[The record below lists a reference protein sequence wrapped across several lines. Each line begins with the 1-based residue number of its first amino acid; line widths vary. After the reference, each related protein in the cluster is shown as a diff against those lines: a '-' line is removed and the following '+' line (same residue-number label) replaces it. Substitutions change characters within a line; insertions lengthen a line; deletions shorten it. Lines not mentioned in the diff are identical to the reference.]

1 MAELRLA
8 SHEAAARTSARYVG
22 APRRRALDL
31 GGHRNCDVEI
41 RTYQLMSPQ
50 IDTFDV
56 GPSRD
61 GDQFHYSRASRLCLE
76 LLEASS
82 DLKVVS
88 VEGISKQDSVNE
100 GIESI
105 DLALYYGSASLSA
118 ARLVRYRQ
126 LKHST
131 LHADKEWTASGLRK
145 TLNDFAGRFT
155 ALVGQFGI
163 QQVCTRFAFE
173 FETNRPVSS
182 RVDQALADLR
192 QGTQG
197 RDARYIGRVTGLPPA
212 DLQAFASL
220 FRPITRVKGF
230 LEQRALLNRD
240 LRAYLPD
247 NDKDAA
253 IALRDL
259 VARKATSEFKSNH
272 EIRREDVLD
281 TIGVRMDDLFPAPN
295 VLESPPVVVP
305 RAQMPDLVKAISES
319 TTPVIVSA
327 DGGYGKSVVASQIGD
342 ALAGTAFVYDC
353 FGNGGYRSATGL
365 RHRAKDGLVQLAN
378 EMAAQGLCHP
388 LVPTPKADDAAY
400 VHAFLARV
408 VQASAAVRSQATDA
422 YLVLILDAAD
432 NAEMAAEEFHHPP
445 SFPRL
450 LLAESFPENVR
461 LVLTARPHRV
471 DKLQPPPDV
480 VRFLLDGFTEK
491 ETGDLLRTRFPEVQ
505 EADIREFHRL
515 TSRNPR
521 LQRAALDLD
530 PAARLGTVLR
540 SLGPSPRTVED
551 TIGDLLEQ
559 AVGQVRHIAAAV
571 ERVQV
576 DRICAALATLRPF
589 VPIRVIALTAGVD
602 EGLVR
607 SFIHDLGRPLLLRD
621 DSVQF
626 RDEPTETWF
635 QERFRPGQ
643 EELETFVRRL
653 KPLARDSRYAASALP
668 GLMLSTDRFDELVRL
683 ALNDDALPENDEIAR
698 RDVELQRLEF
708 ATLAAL
714 RARRYDDA
722 AKLALKAGGRV
733 AADARQQ
740 TLLSGNVDLA
750 SRFLD
755 GDQLL
760 EQVSRRQIVG
770 GNWTGSEH
778 AYEAA
783 LLSGR
788 KGLEGEARAQL
799 RFAYD
804 WLGHW
809 LRNRQA
815 SDHQTSVDDNDILE
829 LQWAELNVHGP
840 APCAAQLRRWRPR
853 ELSYR
858 VGRPLAKRLVD
869 TARWADAD
877 ALALAA
883 GNDIGLILAV
893 ADELRAVER
902 HVPKAAAARAMRLLL
917 HSRVNLGAPGDW
929 RGEAT
934 RIGAIA
940 SITDTARYYRLASKR
955 SLAGLLRRYLPKGAP
970 RTLES
975 EHLNDDRLAFLRTY
989 ALLAALLGKPLTLE
1003 FIYGAKRKSGKKPRS
1018 KDRFSGRGFES
1029 LKALLPWHELSVKV
1043 RSGQVSNREFEA
1055 ALAVVLEHWTRHRRD
1070 VYRDWSAT
1078 ADEAARL
1085 WSECIVLLGG
1095 DDALWARLAQWQ
1107 EGLRAPLFIPSLA
1120 DLARRAALTG
1130 GPPHIVLSFAHRAR
1144 GRIGEEAELAESMVD
1159 SYVLLARAVLGASE
1173 DEALQYFN
1181 EAVRVA
1187 SKIGQEN
1194 LERWH
1199 ALLHLSD
1206 ACAADRADDPQL
1218 AYRFARAAELT
1229 RSYVDRDKHFDWE
1242 HTVEAIATLSPRTS
1256 PAIMS
1261 RWRDRR
1267 FGEPERF
1274 FPLLVEILCKRSHI
1288 DGRDAA
1294 ALICFEGYWDWAG
1307 LTAVALDAAN
1317 SGAEKDGL
1325 LAHLYRFLRF
1335 SVSSSRHL
1343 KKVADVVQE
1352 RDLDAQPFRELEKR
1366 ARRSESEGDSHEAS
1380 LTSGHESS
1388 PDWDTVFAG
1397 IDLGTASGLLDSQA
1411 RMPKDHLARWRKDW
1425 VGEAV
1430 ARVHAGRERAF
1441 VESLDAV
1448 DDWSPYA
1455 VRGLLEQIPATWANR
1470 LAARQALASFVRRMA
1485 RDHATSLGINRHYQS
1500 LPYDLVFEKTGVSRQ
1515 ELLRSALEAIAK
1527 TTLPNTSH
1535 GLFQLVAVLAQFL
1548 DPVDAR
1554 SVLGYGLEHLE
1565 DTLGCEQGDGPWNP
1579 RLAPEGGCR
1588 ESIAG
1593 YIWASLGAVESGRRW
1608 QAAHAVRSLCFLGRE
1623 ALLADILALATGG
1636 DASAFTD
1643 ASFHFYRMHAVQW
1656 LLTALDRASRESG
1669 EAVARHAGFLESMA
1683 SRQNRH
1689 VICRGISAR
1698 ALLALANG
1706 GHVTVNPLARDALV
1720 SINASAL
1727 PTQFSAYHTRSH
1739 RSPPGSG
1746 VACEFTFDYDFSR
1759 SWIESLARCFAIHA
1773 GQIEA
1778 DACRVIREDWGLREN
1793 GHYDQDA
1800 RALHGQFKEPLMARG
1815 SELGGEDNLSFYL
1828 SYHALMET
1836 AGRLLETHPLHEDV
1850 ESSWGS
1856 FSHWLEDRASLDTN
1870 GDWLADRRQMPP
1882 ADAIEFPPYN
1892 KGAWPV
1898 PPANSYALS
1907 CLMAQADA
1915 IVVAGRWT
1923 QYEGRNSETLRVVS
1937 ALASRARAG
1946 ALSRALATTRN
1957 PYDYALPEFQDTHEI
1972 HHGEFVLEGWVTQSG
1987 AESGADSDDPWT
1999 GGLARR
2005 FPDLAGPVAAQ
2016 LGIVLDEAAG
2026 TWHQDDGT
2034 CVAWVQRWS
2043 ERADDER
2050 GRSPSGERLVVD
2062 RQFLQ
2067 KTLDRQKRTLILEVT
2082 CHRQV
2087 VPFSYESRSGDVEE
2101 ERTTSIV
2108 TIDGTR
2114 VPHIVGRNARPR
2126 RKARTRTKAR

>member
-1 MAELRLA
+1 
-8 SHEAAARTSARYVG
+8 
-22 APRRRALDL
+22 
-31 GGHRNCDVEI
+31 
-41 RTYQLMSPQ
+41 MSRQ

-88 VEGISKQDSVNE
+88 VEGISKKDSVNA

-105 DLALYYGSASLSA
+105 DLALYYGSDSLST

-145 TLNDFAGRFT
+145 TLRDFADRFT

-163 QQVCTRFAFE
+163 QHVCARFAFE
-173 FETNRPVSS
+173 FETNRPLSP

-197 RDARYIGRVTGLPPA
+197 RDARYISHVTGLVPA

-220 FRPITRVKGF
+220 FRPITRVEGF

-253 IALRDL
+253 IALREL
-259 VARKATSEFKSNH
+259 VARKATTEFKSNH

-281 TIGVRMDDLFPAPN
+281 TIGVRLDDLFPAMN
-295 VLESPPVVVP
+295 VLESPSVVVA
-305 RAQMPDLVKAISES
+305 RAQMPDLVKAITQSS
-319 TTPVIVSA
+319 TPIIVSA
-327 DGGYGKSVVASQIGD
+327 DGGYGKSIVATQIGD
-342 ALAGTAFVYDC
+342 ALPGGTAFVYDC

-388 LVPTPKADDAAY
+388 LIPTPKADDASY

-408 VQASAAVRSQATDA
+408 AQASAALRSQATDA
-422 YLVLILDAAD
+422 YLVLVLDAAD

-450 LLAESFPENVR
+450 LLAESFPDNVR

-471 DKLQPPPDV
+471 DKLQPPPGV
-480 VRFLLDGFTEK
+480 LHFVLDGFTEK
-491 ETGDLLRTRFPEVQ
+491 ETGDLLRTRFPDVREV
-505 EADIREFHRL
+505 DIREFHRL

-521 LQRAALDLD
+521 VQRTALDLD
-530 PAARLGTVLR
+530 PAAPLGTVLR
-540 SLGPSPRTVED
+540 NLGPSPRTVDD

-559 AVGQVRHIAAAV
+559 AVRQVRHVAAAV
-571 ERVQV
+571 ERLQI

-589 VPIRVIALTAGVD
+589 VPIRIIALTAGVD

-635 QERFRPGQ
+635 QEHFRPDR
-643 EELETFVRRL
+643 EELEAFVRRL
-653 KPLARDSRYAASALP
+653 KPLARESRYAASALP
-668 GLMLSTDRFDELVRL
+668 ALMLSTDRFDELVRL
-683 ALNDDALPENDEIAR
+683 ALDDDALPENDEIAR

-714 RARRYDDA
+714 RARRYVDA

-750 SRFLD
+750 ARFLD

-809 LRNRQA
+809 LRNRQER
-815 SDHQTSVDDNDILE
+815 DHQTSVEDKDILE
-829 LQWAELNVHGP
+829 LEWAELNVHGP
-840 APCAAQLRRWRPR
+840 TQCAAQLRRWQPR

-869 TARWADAD
+869 SARWADAD
-877 ALALAA
+877 ALAQAA
-883 GNDIGLILAV
+883 GNDIGLVLAV

-902 HVPKAAAARAMRLLL
+902 RVPKAVAARTMCLLL
-917 HSRVNLGAPGDW
+917 HSRVKLDAPGDW
-929 RGEAT
+929 RGEGT
-934 RIGAIA
+934 RIGAVVSMIDA
-940 SITDTARYYRLASKR
+940 ARHYRLASKR
-955 SLAGLLRRYLPKGAP
+955 ALAGLLRRYLPKGAP

-975 EHLNDDRLAFLRTY
+975 EHRNDDRFAYLRAY
-989 ALLAALLGKPLTLE
+989 ASLAALLGKPLTLE
-1003 FIYGAKRKSGKKPRS
+1003 FIYGAKRKSRKKPTS
-1018 KDRFSGRGFES
+1018 ENRFSGRGFEN

-1043 RSGQVSNREFEA
+1043 RSGRMSQAEFET
-1055 ALAVVLEHWTRHRRD
+1055 ALAAALEHWTRHRRD
-1070 VYRDWSAT
+1070 VYQDWSAT
-1078 ADEAARL
+1078 ADEVARL

-1095 DDALWARLAQWQ
+1095 DEALWARLAQWQ
-1107 EGLRAPLFIPSLA
+1107 DGLRIPLFIPTLA
-1120 DLARRAALTG
+1120 DLARCAALTG
-1130 GPPHIVLSFAHRAR
+1130 GPPHIVLSFAHKAR
-1144 GRIGEEAELAESMVD
+1144 GRIGEEAELAESMAD
-1159 SYVLLARAVLGASE
+1159 SFVLLARAVLGASE

-1274 FPLLVEILCKRSHI
+1274 FPLLVEVLCKRGDL

-1294 ALICFEGYWDWAG
+1294 ALICFEGYWDWPG
-1307 LTAVALDAAN
+1307 LIAAALDAAD
-1317 SGAEKDGL
+1317 GGTEKGKL
-1325 LAHLYRFLRF
+1325 LAQFYRFLRF
-1335 SVSSSRHL
+1335 SASSRRRL
-1343 KKVADVVQE
+1343 KDVADAVQA
-1352 RDLDAQPFRELEKR
+1352 RGLNAQPFRELEER
-1366 ARRSESEGDSHEAS
+1366 ARRSESDRDSCEES
-1380 LTSGHESS
+1380 LTGEGESS
-1388 PDWDTVFAG
+1388 PYWDAVFAG
-1397 IDLGTASGLLDSQA
+1397 IDLGSASGLVESQA
-1411 RMPKDHLARWRKDW
+1411 RMPDGHVGRWREEW
-1425 VGEAV
+1425 IGEAV

-1441 VESLDAV
+1441 VESLKAV

-1455 VRGLLEQIPATWANR
+1455 VHGLLEQIPATWADR

-1485 RDHATSLGINRHYQS
+1485 CDHATSLGINRHYQPLS
-1500 LPYDLVFEKTGVSRQ
+1500 YDLVFEKTGVSRQ
-1515 ELLRSALEAIAK
+1515 ELLRSALEAIAE
-1527 TTLPNTSH
+1527 TSLPTTSH
-1535 GLFQLVAVLAQFL
+1535 GLFQLVAVLAQLL
-1548 DPVDAR
+1548 DPVEAR

-1565 DTLGCEQGDGPWNP
+1565 ETLGCEQGDGPWSP
-1579 RLAPEGGCR
+1579 RLAPAGGCR

-1593 YIWASLGAVESGRRW
+1593 YIWAALGAVESGRRW
-1608 QAAHAVRSLCFLGRE
+1608 QAAHAVRALCILGRE
-1623 ALLADILALATGG
+1623 ALLADILALATGD

-1643 ASFHFYRMHAVQW
+1643 ASFHFYRMHAIQW

-1669 EAVARHAGFLESMA
+1669 DAVARHAAWLESLA

-1689 VICRGISAR
+1689 VIYRGIAAR
-1698 ALLALANG
+1698 ALLVLADG
-1706 GHVTVNPLARDALV
+1706 GHVTMDPVARDALV
-1720 SINASAL
+1720 RINVSTL
-1727 PTQFSAYHTRSH
+1727 PTQFSAYHARPH
-1739 RSPPGSG
+1739 RSPPGSED
-1746 VACEFTFDYDFSR
+1746 ACDFTFDYDFSR
-1759 SWIESLARCFAIHA
+1759 SWIESLAQCFGIRP
-1773 GQIEA
+1773 GEIKV
-1778 DACRVIREDWGLREN
+1778 DACRVIREDWGLQEN
-1793 GHYDQDA
+1793 GHYDRDE
-1800 RALHGQFKEPLMARG
+1800 RALRGQFREHARRRG
-1815 SELGGEDNLSFYL
+1815 RELGGQDNLSFYL
-1828 SYHALMET
+1828 SYHALMEA
-1836 AGRLLETHPLHEDV
+1836 AGQLLETHPLHEDP

-1856 FSHWLEDRASLDTN
+1856 FSHWLEDTASLDAK

-1882 ADAIEFPPYN
+1882 LDAIEFPAHK

-1898 PPANSYALS
+1898 PTAKNYALS
-1907 CLMAQADA
+1907 RLMAHTGAV
-1915 IVVAGRWT
+1915 VVAGRWT

-1937 ALASRARAG
+1937 AFASQARAG

-1972 HHGEFVLEGWVTQSG
+1972 HHGDFVLEGWVTESG
-1987 AESGADSDDPWT
+1987 AESGADSDDPWS

-2005 FPDLAGPVAAQ
+2005 FPDLAGPVAAE
-2016 LGIVLDEAAG
+2016 LGIVQDETSG
-2026 TWHQDDGT
+2026 TWHRDDGA
-2034 CVAWVQRWS
+2034 CVAWIERWS

-2050 GRSPSGERLVVD
+2050 GRTPSGERLVVD
-2062 RQFLQ
+2062 RKFL
-2067 KTLDRQKRTLILEVT
+2067 KEALGRQERALILEVT
-2082 CHRQV
+2082 CRRYV
-2087 VPFSYESRSGDVEE
+2087 VPFNYESRSKDDEE
-2101 ERTTSIV
+2101 ERSTSII
-2108 TIDGTR
+2108 TIEKAGAPR
-2114 VPHIVGRNARPR
+2114 IVGRNAGPR
-2126 RKARTRTKAR
+2126 RKARRRAKAH

>member
-1 MAELRLA
+1 
-8 SHEAAARTSARYVG
+8 
-22 APRRRALDL
+22 
-31 GGHRNCDVEI
+31 
-41 RTYQLMSPQ
+41 MSQQ
-50 IDTFDV
+50 IDIFDV

-76 LLEASS
+76 LFEASS

-88 VEGISKQDSVNE
+88 VEGVSKKDSVNA

-105 DLALYYGSASLSA
+105 DLALYYGSASLPT

-145 TLNDFAGRFT
+145 TLKDFADRFT
-155 ALVGQFGI
+155 ALVGQFGV
-163 QQVCTRFAFE
+163 QHVCARFAFE
-173 FETNRPVSS
+173 FETNRPLSP

-197 RDARYIGRVTGLPPA
+197 RDARYISRVTGLAPA

-220 FRPITRVKGF
+220 FRPITRVEGF

-253 IALRDL
+253 IALREL
-259 VARKATSEFKSNH
+259 VARKATTEFKSNR

-281 TIGVRMDDLFPAPN
+281 TIGVRLDDLFPAPN
-295 VLESPPVVVP
+295 VLESPTVVVP
-305 RAQMPDLVKAISES
+305 RAQMPELVKSITES
-319 TTPVIVSA
+319 SIPVIVSA
-327 DGGYGKSVVASQIGD
+327 DGGYGKSIVATQIGP
-342 ALAGTAFVYDC
+342 ALPGSTTFVYDC
-353 FGNGGYRSATGL
+353 FGNGGYRSFTGL

-388 LVPTPKADDAAY
+388 LIPTPKADDAAY

-408 VQASAAVRSQATDA
+408 GQASAAVRSQAADA
-422 YLVLILDAAD
+422 YLVLVLDAAD
-432 NAEMAAEEFHHPP
+432 NAEMAAEEFHDPP

-450 LLAESFPENVR
+450 LLAESFPDNVR

-471 DKLQPPPDV
+471 DKLQPPPGA
-480 VRFLLDGFTEK
+480 VRFDLDGFTEK
-491 ETGDLLRTRFPEVQ
+491 ETGDLLRTRFPDVGEV
-505 EADIREFHRL
+505 DIREFHRL

-521 LQRAALDLD
+521 VQRAALDLE
-530 PAARLGTVLR
+530 PAAPLAAVLR
-540 SLGPSPRTVED
+540 SLGPSPRTVDD

-559 AVGQVRHIAAAV
+559 AIRQVRHVAAKV
-571 ERVQV
+571 ERPQI

-589 VPIRVIALTAGVD
+589 VPIRIIALTAGVD

-635 QERFRPGQ
+635 QRHFRPEQ
-643 EELETFVRRL
+643 EELEAFVRRL
-653 KPLARDSRYAASALP
+653 KPLAQESRYAAAALP
-668 GLMLSTDRFDELVRL
+668 ALMLSTDRFDELVRL
-683 ALNDDALPENDEIAR
+683 ALDEDALPENDEIAR

-708 ATLAAL
+708 ATRAAL
-714 RARRYDDA
+714 RARRYVDA

-733 AADARQQ
+733 AADDRQQ
-740 TLLSGNVDLA
+740 TLLSSNVDLA

-755 GDQLL
+755 ADQLL

-783 LLSGR
+783 LLSGQ

-809 LRNRQA
+809 LRNRQEK
-815 SDHQTSVDDNDILE
+815 DHRTSVEDKDILE
-829 LQWAELNVHGP
+829 LKWAELNVHGP
-840 APCAAQLRRWRPR
+840 TPCAVQLRRWRPR

-869 TARWADAD
+869 AARWVDAD
-877 ALALAA
+877 ALAMAA
-883 GNDIGLILAV
+883 GNDIGLVLAV
-893 ADELRAVER
+893 ADELRTVER
-902 HVPKAAAARAMRLLL
+902 RVPKAAAARAMRLLL
-917 HSRVNLGAPGDW
+917 HSRVKLDTPGDW
-929 RGEAT
+929 RGEGT
-934 RIGAIA
+934 RIGAVA
-940 SITDTARYYRLASKR
+940 SMIDTARHYRLASKR
-955 SLAGLLRRYLPKGAP
+955 ALAGLLRRYLPKGAP

-975 EHLNDDRLAFLRTY
+975 EHLNDDRFAYLRAY

-1003 FIYGAKRKSGKKPRS
+1003 FIYGAKRKSRKNPTS
-1018 KDRFSGRGFES
+1018 ENRFSGRGFEN

-1043 RSGQVSNREFEA
+1043 RSGGMSKVEFET
-1055 ALAVVLEHWTRHRRD
+1055 ALAAALEHWTRHRRD
-1070 VYRDWSAT
+1070 VYQDWSAT
-1078 ADEAARL
+1078 ADEVARL
-1085 WSECIVLLGG
+1085 WSECTVLLGG
-1095 DDALWARLAQWQ
+1095 DEALWARLAQWQ
-1107 EGLRAPLFIPSLA
+1107 DGLRSPLFIPTMA

-1130 GPPHIVLSFAHRAR
+1130 GPSHIVLSFAHKAR
-1144 GRIGEEAELAESMVD
+1144 GRIGEEAELAESMAD
-1159 SYVLLARAVLGASE
+1159 SFVLLARAVLGASE

-1181 EAVRVA
+1181 EAIRVA

-1206 ACAADRADDPQL
+1206 ACAADKADDPQL

-1274 FPLLVEILCKRSHI
+1274 FPQLVKVLCKRGDL

-1294 ALICFEGYWDWAG
+1294 ALICFEGYWDWPG
-1307 LTAVALDAAN
+1307 LIAAALDAAD
-1317 SGAEKDGL
+1317 SGAEKDKL
-1325 LAHLYRFLRF
+1325 LAQFYRFLRF
-1335 SVSSSRHL
+1335 SASSRRRL
-1343 KKVADVVQE
+1343 KEVADAVQA
-1352 RDLDAQPFRELEKR
+1352 RGLNAQPFRELEDR
-1366 ARRSESEGDSHEAS
+1366 ARRSESDRDSREAS
-1380 LTSGHESS
+1380 LTSGRESS
-1388 PDWDTVFAG
+1388 PDWDAVFAG
-1397 IDLGTASGLLDSQA
+1397 IDLGSASGLHGSQA
-1411 RMPKDHLARWRKDW
+1411 RMPDGHFGRWREEW
-1425 VGEAV
+1425 IGEAV

-1441 VESLDAV
+1441 VESLEAV

-1455 VRGLLEQIPATWANR
+1455 VRGLLEQIPATWADR
-1470 LAARQALASFVRRMA
+1470 LAARQALASFVLRMA

-1500 LPYDLVFEKTGVSRQ
+1500 LSYDLVFEKTGVSRQ
-1515 ELLRSALEAIAK
+1515 ELLRSALEAIAE
-1527 TTLPNTSH
+1527 TSLPTTSH

-1548 DPVDAR
+1548 DPVEAR

-1565 DTLGCEQGDGPWNP
+1565 ATLGCEQGDGPWSP
-1579 RLAPEGGCR
+1579 RLAPAGGCR
-1588 ESIAG
+1588 GSIAG
-1593 YIWASLGAVESGRRW
+1593 YIWAALGAVESGRRW
-1608 QAAHAVRSLCFLGRE
+1608 QAAHAVRALCLLGRE
-1623 ALLADILALATGG
+1623 ALLADILALSTDG

-1643 ASFHFYRMHAVQW
+1643 ASFHFYRMHAIQW
-1656 LLTALDRASRESG
+1656 LLTGLDRASRESG
-1669 EAVARHAGFLESMA
+1669 DVVARHAAWLESLA

-1689 VICRGISAR
+1689 VICRGIAAR
-1698 ALLALANG
+1698 ALLALADG
-1706 GHVTVNPLARDALV
+1706 GHVTVDPVARDALV
-1720 SINASAL
+1720 RINASTL

-1739 RSPPGSG
+1739 HSPPGSD
-1746 VACEFTFDYDFSR
+1746 VACEFTFGYDFSR
-1759 SWIESLARCFAIHA
+1759 SWIESLARCFSIRP
-1773 GQIEA
+1773 GEIEA
-1778 DACRVIREDWGLREN
+1778 DACRVIREDWGLQEN
-1793 GHYDQDA
+1793 GHYDRDA
-1800 RALHGQFKEPLMARG
+1800 RALRGQFKEHSRRRG
-1815 SELGGEDNLSFYL
+1815 SELGGQDNLSFYL
-1828 SYHALMET
+1828 SYHALMEA
-1836 AGRLLETHPLHEDV
+1836 AGQLLETHPLHEAP

-1856 FSHWLEDRASLDTN
+1856 FPHWLEDKASLDAK
-1870 GDWLADRRQMPP
+1870 GDWLADHRQMSP
-1882 ADAIEFPPYN
+1882 ADAVEFPAHK
-1892 KGAWPV
+1892 KGAWPA
-1898 PPANSYALS
+1898 PPAKNYALS
-1907 CLMAQADA
+1907 RLMAQTGAV
-1915 IVVAGRWT
+1915 VVAGRWT

-1937 ALASRARAG
+1937 AFASRTRAG

-1972 HHGEFVLEGWVTQSG
+1972 HHGDFVLQGWVTESG

-2005 FPDLAGPVAAQ
+2005 FPDLAGPLAAE
-2016 LGIVLDEAAG
+2016 LGIVRDDASG

-2034 CVAWVQRWS
+2034 CVAWVERWS
-2043 ERADDER
+2043 EGADDER
-2050 GRSPSGERLVVD
+2050 GRTPSGERLVVD
-2062 RQFLQ
+2062 KQFLQ
-2067 KTLDRQKRTLILEVT
+2067 KTLDRQERALILEVT
-2082 CHRQV
+2082 CRRHV
-2087 VPFSYESRSGDVEE
+2087 VPFNYESRSGDAEE
-2101 ERTTSIV
+2101 EHSTSII
-2108 TIDGTR
+2108 TLKKAGAPR
-2114 VPHIVGRNARPR
+2114 IVGRNVRPR
-2126 RKARTRTKAR
+2126 RKARRRTKAR

>member
-1 MAELRLA
+1 
-8 SHEAAARTSARYVG
+8 
-22 APRRRALDL
+22 
-31 GGHRNCDVEI
+31 
-41 RTYQLMSPQ
+41 MSRQ

-88 VEGISKQDSVNE
+88 VEGISKKDSVNA

-105 DLALYYGSASLSA
+105 DLALYYGSDSLST

-145 TLNDFAGRFT
+145 TLRDFADRFT

-163 QQVCTRFAFE
+163 QHVCARFAFE
-173 FETNRPVSS
+173 FETNRPLSP

-197 RDARYIGRVTGLPPA
+197 RDARYISHVTGLVPA

-220 FRPITRVKGF
+220 FRPITRVEGF

-253 IALRDL
+253 IALREL
-259 VARKATSEFKSNH
+259 VARKATTEFKSNH

-281 TIGVRMDDLFPAPN
+281 TIGVRLDDLFPAMN
-295 VLESPPVVVP
+295 VLESPPVVVA
-305 RAQMPDLVKAISES
+305 RAQMPDLVKAITQSS
-319 TTPVIVSA
+319 TPIIVSA
-327 DGGYGKSVVASQIGD
+327 DGGYGKSIVATQIGD
-342 ALAGTAFVYDC
+342 ALPGGTAFVYDC

-388 LVPTPKADDAAY
+388 LIPTPKADDASY

-408 VQASAAVRSQATDA
+408 AQASAALRSQATDA
-422 YLVLILDAAD
+422 YLVLVLDAAD

-450 LLAESFPENVR
+450 LLAESFPDNVR

-471 DKLQPPPDV
+471 DKLQPPPGV
-480 VRFLLDGFTEK
+480 LHFVLDGFTEK
-491 ETGDLLRTRFPEVQ
+491 ETGDLLRTRFPDVREV
-505 EADIREFHRL
+505 DIREFHRL

-521 LQRAALDLD
+521 VQRTALDLD
-530 PAARLGTVLR
+530 PAAPLGTVLR
-540 SLGPSPRTVED
+540 NLGPSPRTVDD

-559 AVGQVRHIAAAV
+559 AVRQVRHVAAAV
-571 ERVQV
+571 ERLQI

-589 VPIRVIALTAGVD
+589 VPIRIIALTAGVD

-635 QERFRPGQ
+635 QEHFRPDR
-643 EELETFVRRL
+643 EELEAFVRRL
-653 KPLARDSRYAASALP
+653 KPLARESRYAASALP
-668 GLMLSTDRFDELVRL
+668 ALMLSTDRFDELVRL
-683 ALNDDALPENDEIAR
+683 ALDDDALPENDDIAR

-714 RARRYDDA
+714 RARRYVDA

-750 SRFLD
+750 ARFLD

-809 LRNRQA
+809 LRNRQER
-815 SDHQTSVDDNDILE
+815 DHQTSVEDKDILE
-829 LQWAELNVHGP
+829 LEWAELNVHGP
-840 APCAAQLRRWRPR
+840 TQCAAQLRRWQPR

-869 TARWADAD
+869 SARWADAD
-877 ALALAA
+877 ALAQAA
-883 GNDIGLILAV
+883 GNDIGLVLAV

-902 HVPKAAAARAMRLLL
+902 RVPKAVAARTMCLLL
-917 HSRVNLGAPGDW
+917 HSRVKLDAPGDW
-929 RGEAT
+929 RGEGT
-934 RIGAIA
+934 RIGAVVSMIDA
-940 SITDTARYYRLASKR
+940 ARHYRLASKR
-955 SLAGLLRRYLPKGAP
+955 ALAGLLRRYLPKGAP

-975 EHLNDDRLAFLRTY
+975 EHRNDDRFAYLRAY
-989 ALLAALLGKPLTLE
+989 ASLAALLGKPLTLE
-1003 FIYGAKRKSGKKPRS
+1003 FIYGAKRKSRKKPTS
-1018 KDRFSGRGFES
+1018 ENRFSGRGFEN

-1043 RSGQVSNREFEA
+1043 RSGRMSQAEFET
-1055 ALAVVLEHWTRHRRD
+1055 ALAAALEHWTRHRRD
-1070 VYRDWSAT
+1070 VYQDWSAT
-1078 ADEAARL
+1078 ADEVARL

-1095 DDALWARLAQWQ
+1095 DEALWARLAQWQ
-1107 EGLRAPLFIPSLA
+1107 DGLRIPLFIPTLA
-1120 DLARRAALTG
+1120 DLARCAALTG
-1130 GPPHIVLSFAHRAR
+1130 GPPHIVLSFAHKAR
-1144 GRIGEEAELAESMVD
+1144 GRIGEEAELAESMAD
-1159 SYVLLARAVLGASE
+1159 SFVLLARAVLGASE

-1274 FPLLVEILCKRSHI
+1274 FPLLVEVLCKRGDL

-1294 ALICFEGYWDWAG
+1294 ALICFEGYWDWPG
-1307 LTAVALDAAN
+1307 LIAAALDAAD
-1317 SGAEKDGL
+1317 GGTEKGKL
-1325 LAHLYRFLRF
+1325 LAQFYRFLRF
-1335 SVSSSRHL
+1335 SASSRRRL
-1343 KKVADVVQE
+1343 KDVADAVQA
-1352 RDLDAQPFRELEKR
+1352 RGLNAQPFRELEER
-1366 ARRSESEGDSHEAS
+1366 ARRSESDRDSCEES
-1380 LTSGHESS
+1380 LTGEGESS
-1388 PDWDTVFAG
+1388 PYWDAVFAG
-1397 IDLGTASGLLDSQA
+1397 IDLGSASGLVESQA
-1411 RMPKDHLARWRKDW
+1411 RMPDGHVGRWREEW
-1425 VGEAV
+1425 IGEAV

-1441 VESLDAV
+1441 VESLKAV

-1455 VRGLLEQIPATWANR
+1455 VHGLLEQIPATWADR

-1485 RDHATSLGINRHYQS
+1485 CDHATSLGINRHYQPLS
-1500 LPYDLVFEKTGVSRQ
+1500 YDLVFEKTGVSRR
-1515 ELLRSALEAIAK
+1515 ELLRSALEAIAE
-1527 TTLPNTSH
+1527 TSLPTTSH
-1535 GLFQLVAVLAQFL
+1535 GLFQLVAVLAQLL
-1548 DPVDAR
+1548 DPVEAR

-1565 DTLGCEQGDGPWNP
+1565 ETLGCEQGDGPWSS
-1579 RLAPEGGCR
+1579 RLAPAGGCR

-1593 YIWASLGAVESGRRW
+1593 YIWAALGAVESGRRW
-1608 QAAHAVRSLCFLGRE
+1608 QAAHAVRALCILGRE
-1623 ALLADILALATGG
+1623 ALLADILALATGD

-1643 ASFHFYRMHAVQW
+1643 ASFHFYRMHAIQW

-1669 EAVARHAGFLESMA
+1669 DAVARHAAWLESLA

-1689 VICRGISAR
+1689 VIYRGIAAR
-1698 ALLALANG
+1698 ALLVLADG
-1706 GHVTVNPLARDALV
+1706 GHVTMDPVARDALV
-1720 SINASAL
+1720 RINVSTL
-1727 PTQFSAYHTRSH
+1727 PTQFSAYHARPH
-1739 RSPPGSG
+1739 RSPPGSED
-1746 VACEFTFDYDFSR
+1746 ACDFTFDYDFSR
-1759 SWIESLARCFAIHA
+1759 SWIESLAQCFGIRP
-1773 GQIEA
+1773 GEIKV
-1778 DACRVIREDWGLREN
+1778 DACRVIREDWGLQEN
-1793 GHYDQDA
+1793 GHYDRDE
-1800 RALHGQFKEPLMARG
+1800 RALRGQFREHARRRG
-1815 SELGGEDNLSFYL
+1815 RELGGQDNLSFYL
-1828 SYHALMET
+1828 SYHALMEA
-1836 AGRLLETHPLHEDV
+1836 AGQLLETHPLHEDP

-1856 FSHWLEDRASLDTN
+1856 FSHWLEDTASLDAK

-1882 ADAIEFPPYN
+1882 LDAIEFPAHK

-1898 PPANSYALS
+1898 PTAKNYALS
-1907 CLMAQADA
+1907 RLMAHTGAV
-1915 IVVAGRWT
+1915 VVAGRWT

-1937 ALASRARAG
+1937 AFASQARAG

-1972 HHGEFVLEGWVTQSG
+1972 HHGDFVLEGWVTESG
-1987 AESGADSDDPWT
+1987 AESGADSDDPWS

-2005 FPDLAGPVAAQ
+2005 FPDLAGPVAAE
-2016 LGIVLDEAAG
+2016 LGIVQDETSG
-2026 TWHQDDGT
+2026 TWHRDDGA
-2034 CVAWVQRWS
+2034 CVAWIERWS

-2050 GRSPSGERLVVD
+2050 GRTPSGERLVVD
-2062 RQFLQ
+2062 RKFL
-2067 KTLDRQKRTLILEVT
+2067 KEALGRQERALILEVT
-2082 CHRQV
+2082 CRRYV
-2087 VPFSYESRSGDVEE
+2087 VPFNYESRSKDDEE
-2101 ERTTSIV
+2101 ERSTSII
-2108 TIDGTR
+2108 TIEKAGAPR
-2114 VPHIVGRNARPR
+2114 IVGRNAGPR
-2126 RKARTRTKAR
+2126 RKARRRAKAH

>member
-1 MAELRLA
+1 MRVV
-8 SHEAAARTSARYVG
+8 ARQN
-22 APRRRALDL
+22 D
-31 GGHRNCDVEI
+31 I
-41 RTYQLMSPQ
+41 
-50 IDTFDV
+50 FDV

-88 VEGISKQDSVNE
+88 VEGISKRDSVNA

-105 DLALYYGSASLSA
+105 DLALYYGSASLPT

-131 LHADKEWTASGLRK
+131 LHANKEWTASGLKK
-145 TLNDFAGRFT
+145 TLKDFADRFT
-155 ALVGQFGI
+155 ALVGQFGV
-163 QQVCTRFAFE
+163 QHVCARFAFE
-173 FETNRPVSS
+173 FETNRPLSP

-192 QGTQG
+192 QGTLG
-197 RDARYIGRVTGLPPA
+197 RDARYISHVTGLAPA

-220 FRPITRVKGF
+220 FRPITRVEGF

-259 VARKATSEFKSNH
+259 VARKATTEFKSNH

-281 TIGVRMDDLFPAPN
+281 AIGVRLDDLFPAPN
-295 VLESPPVVVP
+295 VLESPSVVVP
-305 RAQMPDLVKAISES
+305 RAQMPDLVAAITES
-319 TTPVIVSA
+319 SAPIILSA
-327 DGGYGKSVVASQIGD
+327 DGGYGKSIVASQIGH
-342 ALAGTAFVYDC
+342 ALPGSTTFVYDC

-378 EMAAQGLCHP
+378 EMSTRGLCHP
-388 LVPTPKADDAAY
+388 LIPTPKADDAAY

-408 VQASAAVRSQATDA
+408 AQASAVVRSQAADA
-422 YLVLILDAAD
+422 YLVLVLDAAD
-432 NAEMAAEEFHHPP
+432 NAEMAAEEFHDPP

-450 LLAESFPENVR
+450 LLAESFPDNVR
-461 LVLTARPHRV
+461 LVFTARPHRV
-471 DKLQPPPDV
+471 DKLQPPPGV
-480 VRFLLDGFTEK
+480 VRFDLDGFTEK
-491 ETGDLLRTRFPEVQ
+491 ETGDLLRIRFPDVGEV
-505 EADIREFHRL
+505 DIREFHRL

-521 LQRAALDLD
+521 VQRTALDLD
-530 PAARLGTVLR
+530 PAALLATILR
-540 SLGPSPRTVED
+540 NLGPSPRTVDD

-559 AVGQVRHIAAAV
+559 AIRQVRHVAGTI
-571 ERVQV
+571 ERPQI
-576 DRICAALATLRPF
+576 DSICAAIATLRPF
-589 VPIRVIALTAGVD
+589 VPTRIIALTAGVD

-635 QERFRPGQ
+635 QKHFRPEQ
-643 EELETFVRRL
+643 EELEAFVRRL
-653 KPLARDSRYAASALP
+653 KPLARESRYAASALP
-668 GLMLSTDRFDELVRL
+668 ALMLSTDRFDELVQL
-683 ALNDDALPENDEIAR
+683 ALGDDALPENDEIAR

-708 ATLAAL
+708 ATRAAL
-714 RARRYDDA
+714 RAKRYVDA
-722 AKLALKAGGRV
+722 AKLALKAGGRL

-755 GDQLL
+755 ADQLL
-760 EQVSRRQIVG
+760 EQVSRRQIAG

-788 KGLEGEARAQL
+788 KGLEGEARTRL

-804 WLGHW
+804 WLDHW
-809 LRNRQA
+809 LRNRDE
-815 SDHQTSVDDNDILE
+815 SDHSTSVEDKDILE

-840 APCAAQLRRWRPR
+840 TACAAQLRLWRPR
-853 ELSYR
+853 QLSYR
-858 VGRPLAKRLVD
+858 VGRPLAKRLVEA
-869 TARWADAD
+869 ARWADAD

-883 GNDIGLILAV
+883 GNDIALILAV

-917 HSRVNLGAPGDW
+917 HSRVKLDASSDW
-929 RGEAT
+929 RGEGT
-934 RIGAIA
+934 RVSAVVSMI
-940 SITDTARYYRLASKR
+940 DTARYYRLASKR
-955 SLAGLLRRYLPKGAP
+955 ALAGLLRRYLPKGAP

-975 EHLNDDRLAFLRTY
+975 EHINEDRFAYLQAY
-989 ALLAALLGKPLTLE
+989 ALLAALLRKPLTLE
-1003 FIYGAKRKSGKKPRS
+1003 FIYGAKRKPRKKPTS
-1018 KDRFSGRGFES
+1018 ENRFNGRGFEN
-1029 LKALLPWHELSVKV
+1029 LKALLPWHDLSRKI
-1043 RSGQVSNREFEA
+1043 RSGMMPKADFEA
-1055 ALAVVLEHWTRHRRD
+1055 ALVGALEHWTRNRRD
-1070 VYRDWSAT
+1070 VYQDWSAT
-1078 ADEAARL
+1078 ADEVAHL
-1085 WSECIVLLGG
+1085 WSKCIVLLGG

-1107 EGLRAPLFIPSLA
+1107 EGLQIPLFIPTLA

-1130 GPPHIVLSFAHRAR
+1130 GPPHIVLSFAHKAR

-1159 SYVLLARAVLGASE
+1159 SFVLLARAVLGASE

-1206 ACAADRADDPQL
+1206 ACAADRVDDSQL

-1274 FPLLVEILCKRSHI
+1274 FPQLVEVLCKRG
-1288 DGRDAA
+1288 DLDARDAA
-1294 ALICFEGYWDWAG
+1294 ALICFEGYWDWPA
-1307 LTAVALDAAN
+1307 LIVAALDAAG
-1317 SGAEKDGL
+1317 SGAEKDKL
-1325 LAHLYRFLRF
+1325 LAQFYRYLRF
-1335 SVSSSRHL
+1335 SASSSRDL
-1343 KKVADVVQE
+1343 KAVADAVQA
-1352 RDLDAQPFRELEKR
+1352 RDLNAQHFREIEER
-1366 ARRSESEGDSHEAS
+1366 ARRSESNRDSRDAS
-1380 LTSGHESS
+1380 LMSGRESS
-1388 PDWDTVFAG
+1388 PDWGAVFAG
-1397 IDLGTASGLLDSQA
+1397 IELGSASDLLESQA
-1411 RMPKDHLARWRKDW
+1411 RMPDGRFGQWRNEW

-1430 ARVHAGRERAF
+1430 ARVPAGRERAF
-1441 VESLDAV
+1441 IEGLEAV

-1455 VRGLLEQIPATWANR
+1455 VRGLLEKIPSAWADR

-1500 LPYDLVFEKTGVSRQ
+1500 LSYDLVFEKTGVTRQ
-1515 ELLRSALEAIAK
+1515 ELLRGALEAIAE
-1527 TTLPNTSH
+1527 TSLPTTSH

-1548 DPVDAR
+1548 DPVEAR
-1554 SVLGYGLEHLE
+1554 SVLGYGLKHLE
-1565 DTLGCEQGDGPWNP
+1565 ETLGCEQGDGPWSP
-1579 RLAPEGGCR
+1579 HLAPAGGCR
-1588 ESIAG
+1588 KSIAG
-1593 YIWASLGAVESGRRW
+1593 YLWTALGDVESGRRW
-1608 QAAHAVRSLCFLGRE
+1608 QAAHAVRTLCRLGRE
-1623 ALLADILALATGG
+1623 ALLMDILALVTGG
-1636 DASAFTD
+1636 DVSAFTD
-1643 ASFHFYRMHAVQW
+1643 ASFHFYRMHAIQW

-1669 EAVARHAGFLESMA
+1669 DVVARHAAWLESLA

-1689 VICRGISAR
+1689 VICRGIAAR
-1698 ALLALANG
+1698 ALLSLADG
-1706 GHVTVNPLARDALV
+1706 GHMAMDSIARDALV
-1720 SINASAL
+1720 RINASTL
-1727 PTQFSAYHTRSH
+1727 PTHFSAYHNRPH
-1739 RSPPGSG
+1739 RSPPSSDD
-1746 VACEFTFDYDFSR
+1746 VCEFTFDYDFSR
-1759 SWIESLARCFAIHA
+1759 SWIESLAECFAISPKEIKA
-1773 GQIEA
+1773 VA
-1778 DACRVIREDWGLREN
+1778 SRVIREGWGLQEN
-1793 GHYDQDA
+1793 GDYDRDV
-1800 RALHGQFKEPLMARG
+1800 RALRGQFKGLERRRG
-1815 SELGGEDNLSFYL
+1815 SDLDGKDDLSLYL

-1836 AGRLLETHPLHEDV
+1836 AGQLLETHPLHEDP

-1856 FSHWLEDRASLDTN
+1856 FSHWLEDRASLDAK
-1870 GDWLADRRQMPP
+1870 GKWLADHRQMPP
-1882 ADAIEFPPYN
+1882 VDTIEFPAR
-1892 KGAWPV
+1892 KKDAWPI
-1898 PPANSYALS
+1898 PTTKNYSLS
-1907 CLMAQADA
+1907 RLMARTGA

-1923 QYEGRNSETLRVVS
+1923 QYEGRNSETVRVVS
-1937 ALASRARAG
+1937 ALASRARAA

-1972 HHGEFVLEGWVTQSG
+1972 HHGDFLLEGWVTESG

-2005 FPDLAGPVAAQ
+2005 FPDLAGPVAAE
-2016 LGIVLDEAAG
+2016 LGIVQDEASG

-2034 CVAWVQRWS
+2034 CVAWVERWS
-2043 ERADDER
+2043 EGADDER
-2050 GRSPSGERLVVD
+2050 GRTPSGERLVVD
-2062 RQFLQ
+2062 KQFLQ
-2067 KTLDRQKRTLILEVT
+2067 KALDRQERTLILEVT
-2082 CHRQV
+2082 CRRHV
-2087 VPFSYESRSGDVEE
+2087 VPFNYENRSGDGEE
-2101 ERTTSIV
+2101 DHSTSII
-2108 TIDGTR
+2108 TIEKAEAPR
-2114 VPHIVGRNARPR
+2114 LVGRNVRPR
-2126 RKARTRTKAR
+2126 RKARRRTKAG

>member
-1 MAELRLA
+1 
-8 SHEAAARTSARYVG
+8 
-22 APRRRALDL
+22 
-31 GGHRNCDVEI
+31 
-41 RTYQLMSPQ
+41 MSRQ
-50 IDTFDV
+50 IDIFDV

-88 VEGISKQDSVNE
+88 VEGISKKDSVNA

-105 DLALYYGSASLSA
+105 DLALYYGSASLPT

-145 TLNDFAGRFT
+145 TLKDFADRFT
-155 ALVGQFGI
+155 ALVGQFGV
-163 QQVCTRFAFE
+163 QHVCARFAFE
-173 FETNRPVSS
+173 FETNRPLSP

-197 RDARYIGRVTGLPPA
+197 RDARYISRVTGLAPA

-220 FRPITRVKGF
+220 FRPITRVEGF

-253 IALRDL
+253 IALREL
-259 VARKATSEFKSNH
+259 VARKATTEFKSNH

-281 TIGVRMDDLFPAPN
+281 TIGVRLDDLFPAPN

-305 RAQMPDLVKAISES
+305 RAQMPDLVKVITES
-319 TTPVIVSA
+319 STPVIVSA
-327 DGGYGKSVVASQIGD
+327 DGGYGKSIVATLIGP
-342 ALAGTAFVYDC
+342 ALPGSTTFVYDC
-353 FGNGGYRSATGL
+353 FGNGGYRSFTGL

-388 LVPTPKADDAAY
+388 LIPTPKADDAAY

-408 VQASAAVRSQATDA
+408 GQASTAVRSQVADA
-422 YLVLILDAAD
+422 YLVLVLDAAD
-432 NAEMAAEEFHHPP
+432 NAEMAAEEFHDPP

-450 LLAESFPENVR
+450 LLAESFPDNVR

-471 DKLQPPPDV
+471 DKLQPPPGV
-480 VRFLLDGFTEK
+480 VRFDLDGFAEK
-491 ETGDLLRTRFPEVQ
+491 ETGDLLRTRFPEVG
-505 EADIREFHRL
+505 EVDIREFHRL

-521 LQRAALDLD
+521 VQRAALDLE
-530 PAARLGTVLR
+530 PGAPLAAVLR
-540 SLGPSPRTVED
+540 SLGPSPRTVDD

-559 AVGQVRHIAAAV
+559 AIRQVRHVAAKV
-571 ERVQV
+571 ERPQI

-589 VPIRVIALTAGVD
+589 VPIRIIALTAGVD

-635 QERFRPGQ
+635 QKHFRPEQ
-643 EELETFVRRL
+643 EELEAFVRRL
-653 KPLARDSRYAASALP
+653 KPLAKESRYAASALP
-668 GLMLSTDRFDELVRL
+668 ALMLSTDRFDELVRL
-683 ALNDDALPENDEIAR
+683 ALDDDALPENDEIAR

-708 ATLAAL
+708 ATRAAL
-714 RARRYDDA
+714 RARRYVDA

-733 AADARQQ
+733 AADDRQQ

-755 GDQLL
+755 ADQLL

-799 RFAYD
+799 RFAYE

-809 LRNRQA
+809 LRNRQER
-815 SDHQTSVDDNDILE
+815 DHRTSVKDKDILE
-829 LQWAELNVHGP
+829 LEWAELNVHGP
-840 APCAAQLRRWRPR
+840 APCAAQLRRWQPR

-877 ALALAA
+877 ALAMAA
-883 GNDIGLILAV
+883 GNDIGLVLAV

-902 HVPKAAAARAMRLLL
+902 HVPKAAAARTMRLLL
-917 HSRVNLGAPGDW
+917 HSRIKLDAPGDW
-929 RGEAT
+929 RGEGT
-934 RIGAIA
+934 RIGAVA
-940 SITDTARYYRLASKR
+940 SMIDTARHYRLASKR
-955 SLAGLLRRYLPKGAP
+955 ALAGLLRRYLPKGVP

-975 EHLNDDRLAFLRTY
+975 EHLSEDRFAYLRAY

-1003 FIYGAKRKSGKKPRS
+1003 FIYGAKRRSRKKPTS
-1018 KDRFSGRGFES
+1018 ENRFSGRGFEN

-1043 RSGQVSNREFEA
+1043 RSGAMSKADFEA
-1055 ALAVVLEHWTRHRRD
+1055 ALAAALEHWMHHRRD
-1070 VYRDWSAT
+1070 VYQDWSAT
-1078 ADEAARL
+1078 ADGVARL
-1085 WSECIVLLGG
+1085 WSECIVLLGK
-1095 DDALWARLAQWQ
+1095 DEALWVRLTQWQ
-1107 EGLRAPLFIPSLA
+1107 DGLRSPLFIPTMA
-1120 DLARRAALTG
+1120 DIARRAALMG
-1130 GPPHIVLSFAHRAR
+1130 GPPHIVLFFAHKAR
-1144 GRIGEEAELAESMVD
+1144 GRIGEEAELAESMAD
-1159 SYVLLARAVLGASE
+1159 SFVLLSRAVLGASE

-1206 ACAADRADDPQL
+1206 ACAADGADDPQL

-1274 FPLLVEILCKRSHI
+1274 FPQLVEVLCKRG
-1288 DGRDAA
+1288 DLDARDAA
-1294 ALICFEGYWDWAG
+1294 ALICFEGYWDWPG
-1307 LTAVALDAAN
+1307 LIAAAFDVAE
-1317 SGAEKDGL
+1317 SGAEKDKM
-1325 LAHLYRFLRF
+1325 LAQFYRYVRF
-1335 SVSSSRHL
+1335 SASSRRRL
-1343 KKVADVVQE
+1343 KEVADAVQAQG
-1352 RDLDAQPFRELEKR
+1352 LNAQPFRELEEHTQ
-1366 ARRSESEGDSHEAS
+1366 RSESDRDSHEVS
-1380 LTSGHESS
+1380 MTSERESS
-1388 PDWDTVFAG
+1388 PDWDTVFVD
-1397 IDLGTASGLLDSQA
+1397 IDLGSASGLLESQA
-1411 RMPKDHLARWRKDW
+1411 RMPDGRFGRWREGWID
-1425 VGEAV
+1425 EAV
-1430 ARVHAGRERAF
+1430 ARVPAGRERAF
-1441 VESLDAV
+1441 VESLETV

-1455 VRGLLEQIPATWANR
+1455 VHGFLERIPVTWADR

-1485 RDHATSLGINRHYQS
+1485 RNRATSLGINRHYQS
-1500 LPYDLVFEKTGVSRQ
+1500 LSYDLVFEKTGVTRQ
-1515 ELLRSALEAIAK
+1515 ELLRGALEAIAE
-1527 TTLPNTSH
+1527 TSLPTTSH
-1535 GLFQLVAVLAQFL
+1535 GLFQLVSVLAQFL
-1548 DPVDAR
+1548 DPVEAR

-1565 DTLGCEQGDGPWNP
+1565 ETLGCEQGDGPWNP
-1579 RLAPEGGCR
+1579 RLAPVGGCR

-1593 YIWASLGAVESGRRW
+1593 YIWAALGAVESGRRW
-1608 QAAHAVRSLCFLGRE
+1608 QAAHAVRALCRLGRK

-1636 DASAFTD
+1636 NASAFTD
-1643 ASFHFYRMHAVQW
+1643 ASFHFYRMHAIQW
-1656 LLTALDRASRESG
+1656 LLTALDRSSRESG
-1669 EAVARHAGFLESMA
+1669 DVVSRHAAWLESLA

-1689 VICRGISAR
+1689 VICRGIAAR
-1698 ALLALANG
+1698 ALLALADG
-1706 GHVTVNPLARDALV
+1706 GHVAMDPVARDALV
-1720 SINASAL
+1720 RINASTL
-1727 PTQFSAYHTRSH
+1727 PMQLSAYHTRPH
-1739 RSPPGSG
+1739 RSPPGSDETS
-1746 VACEFTFDYDFSR
+1746 EFTFDYDFSR
-1759 SWIESLARCFAIHA
+1759 SWIESLAQCFAIRPKE
-1773 GQIEA
+1773 IEA
-1778 DACRVIREDWGLREN
+1778 VACRVIREDWGLQEN
-1793 GHYDQDA
+1793 GHYDRDA
-1800 RALHGQFKEPLMARG
+1800 RALRGQFKEYTRRRG
-1815 SELGGEDNLSFYL
+1815 SELGGQDNLSYYL
-1828 SYHALMET
+1828 SYHAVMET
-1836 AGRLLETHPLHEDV
+1836 AGQLLEIHPLHEDP

-1856 FSHWLEDRASLDTN
+1856 FSHWLEYTASLDAK
-1870 GDWLADRRQMPP
+1870 GDWLADCRQMPP
-1882 ADAIEFPPYN
+1882 VDTIEFPTRKKN
-1892 KGAWPV
+1892 AWPV
-1898 PPANSYALS
+1898 PTTKNYALS
-1907 CLMAQADA
+1907 RLMARTGAV
-1915 IVVAGRWT
+1915 VVAGRWT
-1923 QYEGRNSETLRVVS
+1923 QYEARSSETLRVVS
-1937 ALASRARAG
+1937 ALVSRARAG
-1946 ALSRALATTRN
+1946 ALSRALATTQN

-1972 HHGEFVLEGWVTQSG
+1972 HHGDFLLEGWVIESG

-1999 GGLARR
+1999 GGLARH
-2005 FPDLAGPVAAQ
+2005 FPDFAGPVAAE
-2016 LGIVLDEAAG
+2016 LGIVRDEASG

-2034 CVAWVQRWS
+2034 CVAWVERWS
-2043 ERADDER
+2043 EGTDDER
-2050 GRSPSGERLVVD
+2050 GRTPSGERLVVD

-2067 KTLDRQKRTLILEVT
+2067 KVLDRQERTLILEVT
-2082 CHRQV
+2082 CRRYL
-2087 VPFSYESRSGDVEE
+2087 VPFNYESRSKDAEE
-2101 ERTTSIV
+2101 ERSTSII
-2108 TIDGTR
+2108 TIEKGGAPR
-2114 VPHIVGRNARPR
+2114 IVGRNIGPW
-2126 RKARTRTKAR
+2126 RKARRRTKAH

>member
-1 MAELRLA
+1 
-8 SHEAAARTSARYVG
+8 
-22 APRRRALDL
+22 
-31 GGHRNCDVEI
+31 
-41 RTYQLMSPQ
+41 MSRQ
-50 IDTFDV
+50 TDIFDV

-61 GDQFHYSRASRLCLE
+61 GDQFHYSRASRLCLK

-88 VEGISKQDSVNE
+88 VEGISKKDSVNA

-105 DLALYYGSASLSA
+105 DLALYYGSASLPT

-145 TLNDFAGRFT
+145 TLKDFADRFT
-155 ALVGQFGI
+155 ALVGQFGVER
-163 QQVCTRFAFE
+163 VCARFAFE
-173 FETNRPVSS
+173 FETNRPLSP
-182 RVDQALADLR
+182 RVDQALAGLR
-192 QGTQG
+192 QGTLG
-197 RDARYIGRVTGLPPA
+197 RDARYISRVTGLAPA
-212 DLQAFASL
+212 DLQAFVSL
-220 FRPITRVKGF
+220 FRPITRVEGF

-253 IALRDL
+253 IALREL
-259 VARKATSEFKSNH
+259 VARKATTEFKSNH
-272 EIRREDVLD
+272 EIRREDVLE
-281 TIGVRMDDLFPAPN
+281 TIGVRLDDLFPATN

-305 RAQMPDLVKAISES
+305 RAQMPDLVKAIIES

-327 DGGYGKSVVASQIGD
+327 DGGYGKSVVATQIGD
-342 ALAGTAFVYDC
+342 ALPGTAFVYDC

-388 LVPTPKADDAAY
+388 LIPTPKADDSAY
-400 VHAFLARV
+400 VHAFLARLA
-408 VQASAAVRSQATDA
+408 QASAAVRSQATDA

-450 LLAESFPENVR
+450 LLAESFPDNVR

-471 DKLQPPPDV
+471 DKLQPPPGV
-480 VRFLLDGFTEK
+480 TRFVLDGFTEK
-491 ETGDLLRTRFPEVQ
+491 ETGDLLRTRFPDVREV
-505 EADIREFHRL
+505 EIREFHRL

-521 LQRAALDLD
+521 VQRAALDLD
-530 PAARLGTVLR
+530 PAAPLGTVLR
-540 SLGPSPRTVED
+540 SLGPSPRTVDD

-559 AVGQVRHIAAAV
+559 AVGQVRHVAAAV
-571 ERVQV
+571 ERLQI

-589 VPIRVIALTAGVD
+589 VPIRIIALTAGVD

-635 QERFRPGQ
+635 QEHFRPDQ
-643 EELETFVRRL
+643 EELEAFVRRL
-653 KPLARDSRYAASALP
+653 KPLARESRYAASALP
-668 GLMLSTDRFDELVRL
+668 ALMLSTNRFDELVRL
-683 ALNDDALPENDEIAR
+683 ALDDDALPENDEIAR

-714 RARRYDDA
+714 RARRYVDA
-722 AKLALKAGGRV
+722 AKLALKTGGRL

-809 LRNRQA
+809 LRNRQEK
-815 SDHQTSVDDNDILE
+815 DHRTSIEDKDILE
-829 LQWAELNVHGP
+829 LEWAELNVHGP
-840 APCAAQLRRWRPR
+840 TQCAAQLRRWQPR

-877 ALALAA
+877 ALAMAA
-883 GNDIGLILAV
+883 GNDIGLVLAV

-902 HVPKAAAARAMRLLL
+902 YVPKAAAARTIRLLL
-917 HSRVNLGAPGDW
+917 HSRVKLNAPGDW
-929 RGEAT
+929 RGEGT
-934 RIGAIA
+934 RIGAVA
-940 SITDTARYYRLASKR
+940 SMIDTAWHYRLASKR
-955 SLAGLLRRYLPKGAP
+955 PLAGLLRRYLPKSAP

-975 EHLNDDRLAFLRTY
+975 EHLNEDRFAYLRAY
-989 ALLAALLGKPLTLE
+989 ALLAALSGKPLTLE
-1003 FIYGAKRKSGKKPRS
+1003 FIYGAKRRSRKKPTS
-1018 KDRFSGRGFES
+1018 ENRFNGRGFEN
-1029 LKALLPWHELSVKV
+1029 LKALLPWHELSVRV
-1043 RSGQVSNREFEA
+1043 RSSAMSKADFET
-1055 ALAVVLEHWTRHRRD
+1055 ALAAALEHWARHRRD
-1070 VYRDWSAT
+1070 VYQDWSAT
-1078 ADEAARL
+1078 ADGVARL

-1095 DDALWARLAQWQ
+1095 DEALWARLAQWQ
-1107 EGLRAPLFIPSLA
+1107 DGLRIPLFIPTMA
-1120 DLARRAALTG
+1120 DIARRAALTG
-1130 GPPHIVLSFAHRAR
+1130 GPSQIVLSFAQKAR
-1144 GRIGEEAELAESMVD
+1144 GRIGEDAELAESMAD
-1159 SYVLLARAVLGASE
+1159 SFVALARAVLGASE

-1181 EAVRVA
+1181 EAVLVA

-1199 ALLHLSD
+1199 AFLHLSD
-1206 ACAADRADDPQL
+1206 ACTKDRADDPQL

-1242 HTVEAIATLSPRTS
+1242 HTIEAITTLSPRTS

-1274 FPLLVEILCKRSHI
+1274 FPQLVEILCKRG
-1288 DGRDAA
+1288 DLDTRDAA
-1294 ALICFEGYWDWAG
+1294 ALICFEGYWDWPILIA
-1307 LTAVALDAAN
+1307 TALDAAE
-1317 SGAEKDGL
+1317 SGVEKDKL
-1325 LAHLYRFLRF
+1325 LEQFYRYIRF
-1335 SVSSSRHL
+1335 SASSRRRL
-1343 KKVADVVQE
+1343 KEVADAVQA
-1352 RDLDAQPFRELEKR
+1352 RGLNAQPFRELEER
-1366 ARRSESEGDSHEAS
+1366 AERSESDRDSREAS
-1380 LTSGHESS
+1380 LASRRKSS
-1388 PDWDTVFAG
+1388 PDWGAVFAG
-1397 IDLGTASGLLDSQA
+1397 IDLGSASGLLESQA
-1411 RMPKDHLARWRKDW
+1411 RMPDGHFRQWREEW
-1425 VGEAV
+1425 IGEAA
-1430 ARVHAGRERAF
+1430 ARVPAGRERAF
-1441 VESLDAV
+1441 VESIEAV
-1448 DDWSPYA
+1448 DDWNPYA
-1455 VRGLLEQIPATWANR
+1455 VRGLLEQIPATWADR

-1485 RDHATSLGINRHYQS
+1485 HVHATSLVIDRHYQP
-1500 LPYDLVFEKTGVSRQ
+1500 LPYDLVFEKTGVTRH

-1527 TTLPNTSH
+1527 TSLPTTSQ

-1548 DPVDAR
+1548 NPVEAR

-1565 DTLGCEQGDGPWNP
+1565 EALGCELGDGPWSS
-1579 RLAPEGGCR
+1579 RLAPAGGCR
-1588 ESIAG
+1588 ASIAG
-1593 YIWASLGAVESGRRW
+1593 YIWATLGAVESGRRW
-1608 QAAHAVRSLCFLGRE
+1608 QAAHVVRALCRLGRK
-1623 ALLADILALATGG
+1623 ALLADILALATDG
-1636 DASAFTD
+1636 DAPAFTD
-1643 ASFHFYRMHAVQW
+1643 SSFHFYRMHAIQW

-1669 EAVARHAGFLESMA
+1669 DVVARHAVWLESLA
-1683 SRQNRH
+1683 TRQNRH
-1689 VICRGISAR
+1689 VICRGIAAR
-1698 ALLALANG
+1698 ALLALAG
-1706 GHVTVNPLARDALV
+1706 GDHVSIDPVARDALV
-1720 SINASAL
+1720 RINASML
-1727 PTQFSAYHTRSH
+1727 PAQFSAHHTRPH
-1739 RSPPGSG
+1739 RNLPGSDDT
-1746 VACEFTFDYDFSR
+1746 CEFTFGYDFSR
-1759 SWIESLARCFAIHA
+1759 SWIESLARCFAIRP
-1773 GQIEA
+1773 GEIEA
-1778 DACRVIREDWGLREN
+1778 VACRVIREDWGLQEN

-1800 RALHGQFKEPLMARG
+1800 RALRGQFKEYVRRRG
-1815 SELGGEDNLSFYL
+1815 SELGGQDDLSFYL
-1828 SYHALMET
+1828 SYHALMEA
-1836 AGRLLETHPLHEDV
+1836 AGQLLETHPLHQDP

-1856 FSHWLEDRASLDTN
+1856 FSHWLEDKASLDAK
-1870 GDWLADRRQMPP
+1870 GDWLADHRQMSPLDTIAFP
-1882 ADAIEFPPYN
+1882 AHKKDT
-1892 KGAWPV
+1892 WPV
-1898 PPANSYALS
+1898 PAAKNYALS
-1907 CLMAQADA
+1907 RLMAHAGA
-1915 IVVAGRWT
+1915 VVVAGRWT
-1923 QYEGRNSETLRVVS
+1923 QYEGRNSETFRVVS

-1957 PYDYALPEFQDTHEI
+1957 PYDYALPEFEDTHEI
-1972 HHGEFVLEGWVTQSG
+1972 HHGEFVLEGWVTESG

-1999 GGLARR
+1999 GELARR
-2005 FPDLAGPVAAQ
+2005 FPDLAGPVAAA
-2016 LGIVLDEAAG
+2016 LGIARNETSG

-2034 CVAWVQRWS
+2034 CVAWIERWS
-2043 ERADDER
+2043 EGADDER
-2050 GRSPSGERLVVD
+2050 RRTPGGERLVVD

-2067 KTLDRQKRTLILEVT
+2067 KALDRQGRTLILEVI
-2082 CHRQV
+2082 CHRHV
-2087 VPFSYESRSGDVEE
+2087 VPFNYESRSRDAEE
-2101 ERTTSIV
+2101 EHSTSII
-2108 TIDGTR
+2108 TIEKAGTPR
-2114 VPHIVGRNARPR
+2114 IVGRNVRPR
-2126 RKARTRTKAR
+2126 RKARRRTKAR

>member
-1 MAELRLA
+1 
-8 SHEAAARTSARYVG
+8 
-22 APRRRALDL
+22 
-31 GGHRNCDVEI
+31 
-41 RTYQLMSPQ
+41 MSRQ
-50 IDTFDV
+50 IDIFDV

-76 LLEASS
+76 LLKASS

-88 VEGISKQDSVNE
+88 VEGISKQDSVNA

-105 DLALYYGSASLSA
+105 DLALYYGSASLPT

-145 TLNDFAGRFT
+145 TLKDFADRFT

-163 QQVCTRFAFE
+163 QHVCARFAFE

-197 RDARYIGRVTGLPPA
+197 RDARYISRVTGLAPA

-220 FRPITRVKGF
+220 FRPITRAEGF
-230 LEQRALLNRD
+230 LEQRELLNRD

-253 IALRDL
+253 IALREL

-281 TIGVRMDDLFPAPN
+281 TIGVRLDDLFPATN

-305 RAQMPDLVKAISES
+305 RAQMPDLVKAITES
-319 TTPVIVSA
+319 TTPIIVSA
-327 DGGYGKSVVASQIGD
+327 DGGYGKSVVATQIGD
-342 ALAGTAFVYDC
+342 ALPGTAFVYDC

-388 LVPTPKADDAAY
+388 LIPTPKADDAAY

-408 VQASAAVRSQATDA
+408 AQASAAVRSQAADA

-450 LLAESFPENVR
+450 LLAESFPDNVR

-471 DKLQPPPDV
+471 DKLQPPPGV
-480 VRFLLDGFTEK
+480 VRFVLDGFTEK
-491 ETGDLLRTRFPEVQ
+491 ETGDLLRTCFPDVREV
-505 EADIREFHRL
+505 DIREFHRL

-521 LQRAALDLD
+521 VQRAALDLD
-530 PAARLGTVLR
+530 PAAPLGTVLR
-540 SLGPSPRTVED
+540 SLGPSPRTVDD

-559 AVGQVRHIAAAV
+559 AVGQVRHVAAAV
-571 ERVQV
+571 ERLQI

-589 VPIRVIALTAGVD
+589 VPIRIIALTAGVD

-635 QERFRPGQ
+635 QEHFRPDQ
-643 EELETFVRRL
+643 EELEAFVRRL
-653 KPLARDSRYAASALP
+653 KPLARESRYAASALP
-668 GLMLSTDRFDELVRL
+668 ALMLSTDRFDELVRL
-683 ALNDDALPENDEIAR
+683 ALDDDALPENDEIAR

-714 RARRYDDA
+714 RARRYVDA

-809 LRNRQA
+809 LRNRQER
-815 SDHQTSVDDNDILE
+815 DHRTSVEDKDILE
-829 LQWAELNVHGP
+829 LEWAELNVHGP
-840 APCAAQLRRWRPR
+840 TPCAAQLRRWQPR

-869 TARWADAD
+869 AARWADAD
-877 ALALAA
+877 ALAQAA
-883 GNDIGLILAV
+883 GNDIGLVLAV
-893 ADELRAVER
+893 ADELRIVER
-902 HVPKAAAARAMRLLL
+902 RVPEAAAARTMCLLL
-917 HSRVNLGAPGDW
+917 HSRVKLDAPGDW
-929 RGEAT
+929 RGEGT
-934 RIGAIA
+934 RIGAVA
-940 SITDTARYYRLASKR
+940 SIIDTARHYRLASKR
-955 SLAGLLRRYLPKGAP
+955 ALAGLLRRYLPKGAP

-975 EHLNDDRLAFLRTY
+975 EHLNDDRFAYLRAY

-1003 FIYGAKRKSGKKPRS
+1003 FIYGAKRKSRKKPTS
-1018 KDRFSGRGFES
+1018 ENRFSGRGFEN
-1029 LKALLPWHELSVKV
+1029 LQALLPWHELSVKV
-1043 RSGQVSNREFEA
+1043 RSGAMSKGEFET
-1055 ALAVVLEHWTRHRRD
+1055 ALAVALEHWTHHRRD
-1070 VYRDWSAT
+1070 VYQDWSAT
-1078 ADEAARL
+1078 ADEVARL

-1095 DDALWARLAQWQ
+1095 DEALWARLAQWQ
-1107 EGLRAPLFIPSLA
+1107 EGLRIPLFIPTLA

-1130 GPPHIVLSFAHRAR
+1130 GPPHIVLSFAHKAR

-1159 SYVLLARAVLGASE
+1159 SFVLLARAVLGASE

-1218 AYRFARAAELT
+1218 AYQFARAAELT

-1274 FPLLVEILCKRSHI
+1274 FPQLVEILCKRGDL

-1294 ALICFEGYWDWAG
+1294 ALICFEGYWDWPG
-1307 LTAVALDAAN
+1307 LIAAALDAAD
-1317 SGAEKDGL
+1317 SGAEKDKL
-1325 LAHLYRFLRF
+1325 LAQFYRFLRF
-1335 SVSSSRHL
+1335 SASSRRRL
-1343 KKVADVVQE
+1343 KEVADAVQA
-1352 RDLDAQPFRELEKR
+1352 RGLNAQPFRELEER
-1366 ARRSESEGDSHEAS
+1366 ARRSESDRDSHEAS
-1380 LTSGHESS
+1380 LTSGRESS
-1388 PDWDTVFAG
+1388 PDWDAVFAG
-1397 IDLGTASGLLDSQA
+1397 IELGSASGLLESQA
-1411 RMPKDHLARWRKDW
+1411 RMPDGHFGRWREEW
-1425 VGEAV
+1425 IGEAV
-1430 ARVHAGRERAF
+1430 AHVHAGRERAF
-1441 VESLDAV
+1441 VESLEVV

-1455 VRGLLEQIPATWANR
+1455 VRGLLEQIPATWADR
-1470 LAARQALASFVRRMA
+1470 LGARQALASFVRRMA
-1485 RDHATSLGINRHYQS
+1485 RDHATSLGINRHCQS
-1500 LPYDLVFEKTGVSRQ
+1500 LSYDLVFEKTGVSRQ
-1515 ELLRSALEAIAK
+1515 ELLRSALEAIAE
-1527 TTLPNTSH
+1527 TSLPTTSH

-1548 DPVDAR
+1548 DPVEAR

-1565 DTLGCEQGDGPWNP
+1565 ETLGCEQGDGPWSP
-1579 RLAPEGGCR
+1579 RLAPAGGCR

-1593 YIWASLGAVESGRRW
+1593 YIWAALGAVESGRRW
-1608 QAAHAVRSLCFLGRE
+1608 QAAHAVRALCLLGRE
-1623 ALLADILALATGG
+1623 ALLADILALSTGG

-1643 ASFHFYRMHAVQW
+1643 ASFHFYRMHASQW
-1656 LLTALDRASRESG
+1656 LLTALDRASHESG
-1669 EAVARHAGFLESMA
+1669 DVVARHAAWLESLA

-1689 VICRGISAR
+1689 VICRGIAAR
-1698 ALLALANG
+1698 ALLALADR
-1706 GHVTVNPLARDALV
+1706 GHVTVDPVARDALV
-1720 SINASAL
+1720 RINASTL

-1739 RSPPGSG
+1739 RSPPGSD
-1746 VACEFTFDYDFSR
+1746 VACEFTFGYDFSR
-1759 SWIESLARCFAIHA
+1759 SWIESLARCFAIRP
-1773 GQIEA
+1773 GEIEA
-1778 DACRVIREDWGLREN
+1778 DACRVIREDWGLQEN
-1793 GHYDQDA
+1793 GHYDRDA
-1800 RALHGQFKEPLMARG
+1800 RALRGQFKEHSRRRD
-1815 SELGGEDNLSFYL
+1815 SELGGQDNLSFYL
-1828 SYHALMET
+1828 SYHALMEA
-1836 AGRLLETHPLHEDV
+1836 AGQLLETHPLHEDP

-1856 FSHWLEDRASLDTN
+1856 FSHWLEDKASLDAK
-1870 GDWLADRRQMPP
+1870 GDWLADRRQMSP
-1882 ADAIEFPPYN
+1882 ADAIEFPAHK
-1892 KGAWPV
+1892 KGAWPA
-1898 PPANSYALS
+1898 PPAKNYALS
-1907 CLMAQADA
+1907 RLMAQAGA
-1915 IVVAGRWT
+1915 VVVAGQWT

-1937 ALASRARAG
+1937 AFASQARAG

-1972 HHGEFVLEGWVTQSG
+1972 HHGNFVLEGWVTESG

-2005 FPDLAGPVAAQ
+2005 FPDLAGPVAAE
-2016 LGIVLDEAAG
+2016 LGIVLDEASG
-2026 TWHQDDGT
+2026 TWHQDDRT
-2034 CVAWVQRWS
+2034 CVAWVERWS
-2043 ERADDER
+2043 ESADDER
-2050 GRSPSGERLVVD
+2050 GRTPSGGRLVVD

-2067 KTLDRQKRTLILEVT
+2067 KTLDQQERTLILEVT

-2087 VPFSYESRSGDVEE
+2087 VPFNYESRSGDVEE
-2101 ERTTSIV
+2101 ERSTSII
-2108 TIDGTR
+2108 TIEKAGAPR
-2114 VPHIVGRNARPR
+2114 IVGRNVRPR
-2126 RKARTRTKAR
+2126 RKARRRTKPR